1 MTVNEPLQQ
10 RPVFLETDEQTM
22 LRDTVRE
29 IAESYGHSYYLECSR
44 SGKGQPELWADLGR
58 YGFLGV
64 NIPSEFGGADG
75 GIAELAI
82 VCEELATAGTP
93 SFLLIVSTAIC
104 GEYLVLHGNEEQK
117 RDWLPRLASGET
129 AMAFTITEPD
139 AGSNS
144 HNLQTTA
151 TREGDFYRI
160 RGAKVFASAVDH
172 TEAMVVVA
180 RTGTDERTGRGR
192 LSLFIVDTDAP
203 GIEMQPIDVEA
214 VMPEQQFSLF
224 FDDVMVPAGRL
235 IGEEGDGFKILFA
248 GLNPERIMA
257 AALENG
263 IGLYAL
269 NKAAAYARER
279 NVWGVP
285 IGQHQGVAHPL
296 AKAKM
301 EVELARLM
309 TQKAAW
315 LHDNN
320 LDAGEASNTAK
331 YAAAEACLNALDT
344 AIQTHGGN
352 GLATEYGLATLWGAA
367 RLQRTAPVSR
377 EMIFNYIAQ
386 HSLGLPRSY

>member
-1 MTVNEPLQQ
+1 MTVNEPLRQQ
-10 RPVFLETDEQTM
+10 PIFVETDEHTM
-22 LRDTVRE
+22 LRETVRE
-29 IAESYGHSYYLECSR
+29 IAESYGHRYYLECSR
-44 SGKGQPELWADLGR
+44 NGKGQSELWAELGR
-58 YGFLGV
+58 YGYLGV
-64 NIPSEFGGADG
+64 NIPAAYGGGDG
-75 GIAELAI
+75 GISELAL
-82 VCEELATAGTP
+82 VCEELARAGTP
-93 SFLLIVSTAIC
+93 SFLLIVSSAIC
-104 GEYLVLHGNEEQK
+104 GEFLVLHGNEHQK
-117 RDWLPRLASGET
+117 REWLPRMATGEAVLAFS
-129 AMAFTITEPD
+129 ITEPD

-144 HNLQTTA
+144 HNLATTA

-160 RGAKVFASAVDH
+160 RGTKVFASAADH
-172 TEAMVVVA
+172 AEALIVVA
-180 RTGTDERTGRGR
+180 RTGSDQLTGRGR
-192 LSLFIVDTDAP
+192 LSLFIVDSDAP
-203 GIEMQPIDVEA
+203 GLEMHPIEVEA
-214 VMPEQQFSLF
+214 VMPERQFTLF
-224 FDDVMVPAGRL
+224 FDDVMVPATRL
-235 IGEEGDGFKILFA
+235 IGDEGDGFKHLFA

-269 NKAAAYARER
+269 QKAVAYACER

-285 IGQHQGVAHPL
+285 IGAHQGVAHPL

-315 LHDNN
+315 LHDNG
-320 LDAGEASNTAK
+320 LQAGEASNIAK
-331 YAAAEACLNALDT
+331 YAAAEACLAALDT